1 MASRQKSRKT
11 YRSMQGK
18 VVDLDM
24 LIKRNEL
31 TPAVGNARVNARGDE
46 LGPGGKIIRKREE
59 VVKEYYSSGSEPV
72 QHESAAKVEG
82 LSQAEAEELMS
93 LDEEVIPAKPKA
105 TVQTRQT
112 TQPKSQPVE
121 DKWIE
126 DDNGNFIQKGE

>member
-72 QHESAAKVEG
+72 QHESAAKLEG
-82 LSQAEAEELMS
+82 LSQAEAEELVA
-93 LDEEVIPAKPKA
+93 LDEEVIPVKPKA
-105 TVQTRQT
+105 TAQPKQT
-112 TQPKSQPVE
+112 TKPKSDPVE
-121 DKWIE
+121 DKWVE
-126 DDNGNFIQKGE
+126 DEDGNFINKGD